1 MPRGR
6 LGHLVRKEEIVRLDS
21 VERSAQP
28 ERLLPVVAGSVKE
41 EIDPVFADVE
51 VEERSGWKMDL
62 ECQGQGQAERR
73 IWQFYESQYKI
84 TGLLFKDNFKMS

>member
-28 ERLLPVVAGSVKE
+28 KRLLPVVAGSVKE

-51 VEERSGWKMDL
+51 VEERSGWKMNL
-62 ECQGQGQAERR
+62 ECQGQAERR
-73 IWQFYESQYKI
+73 IWQFYERQYKI